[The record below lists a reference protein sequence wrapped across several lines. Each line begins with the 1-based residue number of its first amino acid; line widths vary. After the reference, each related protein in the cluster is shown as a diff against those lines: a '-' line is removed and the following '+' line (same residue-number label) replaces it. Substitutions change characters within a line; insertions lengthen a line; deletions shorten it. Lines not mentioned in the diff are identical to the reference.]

1 MERYLDDVVDLYQ
14 RLRKTKRWVLEI
26 DKTVAQAVG
35 VVPAT
40 VRELNASQH

>member
-26 DKTVAQAVG
+26 DKTVAQAVANTH
-35 VVPAT
+35 PDDLALPFT
-40 VRELNASQH
+40 RN